1 VRKVL
6 VLAVGVLALAG
17 AGCNATSPYA
27 AKVNGATISQGD
39 LNNELVAIRS
49 DPAYL
54 NQIQS
59 QSQVT
64 GAGQDSFDSSF
75 VAQVLNRQIVF
86 QLVHQEAARRGITIS
101 DQDVRLARGDVAS
114 ALGGTTVLSGL
125 PPSYQNSLIRHS
137 AEVTALEASLAHV
150 DVSLAAMAQYYA
162 THQQSFVQQC
172 VSHILLASQADAAAV
187 RAQIAAGASFAD
199 AARSQSQDQA
209 SARNGGNLGCGP
221 TGRFV
226 TGFEQ
231 AVDALPTGQLSQPV
245 QTQFGWHLIEVTSR
259 QPLSFAQAQ
268 PQIRAALLANTQSTL
283 TSTLQRA
290 ESRASVSVNPRY
302 GTFETRGTQ
311 VGIAPPSA
319 PPSST
324 LNFVPASAS
333 SATSSTG
340 SGSLPSGV
348 GSTGP

>member
-1 VRKVL
+1 VRKVF

-17 AGCNATSPYA
+17 AGCNATAPYA

-39 LNNELVAIRS
+39 INTELVAIRS

-64 GAGQDSFDSSF
+64 GAGQDSFDSTF

-86 QLVHQEAARRGITIS
+86 QLVHQEAVRRGITLS
-101 DQDVRLARGDVAS
+101 SQDLSLARADTAS
-114 ALGGTTVLSGL
+114 ALGGTSILGGL
-125 PPSYQNSLIRHS
+125 PASYQNSLIRHS
-137 AEVTALEASLAHV
+137 AEVTALEARLAHV
-150 DVSLAAMAQYYA
+150 DISPAAMAQYYA
-162 THQQSFVQQC
+162 THQQGFVQQC
-172 VSHILLASQADAAAV
+172 VSHILASTQSDAAAL
-187 RAQIAAGASFAD
+187 RAQIVAGASFAQV
-199 AARSQSQDQA
+199 AQTQSQDQA
-209 SARNGGNLGCGP
+209 SASNGGQLGCGP

-259 QPLSFAQAQ
+259 QPLSLTQAQ
-268 PQIRAALLANTQSTL
+268 PQIRAALLANAQTAL
-283 TSTLQRA
+283 TNTLQRD
-290 ESRASVSVNPRY
+290 ESRASVSINPRY
-302 GTFETRGTQ
+302 GTYQTRGNQT
-311 VGIAPPSA
+311 GIVPPSA

-324 LNFVPASAS
+324 LNFVPANGSTSAGG
-333 SATSSTG
+333 AGT
-340 SGSLPSGV
+340 LPSAI
-348 GSTGP
+348 GSTSP

>member
-1 VRKVL
+1 MRKVL

-17 AGCNATSPYA
+17 AGCNATAPYA

-39 LNNELVAIRS
+39 LNSELMAIRS

-101 DQDVRLARGDVAS
+101 SRDLSLARGDTAT
-114 ALGGTTVLSGL
+114 ALGGARVLSGL
-125 PPSYQNSLIRHS
+125 PVSYQNSLIRHS
-137 AEVTALEASLAHV
+137 AEVTALEAQLAHV
-150 DVSLAAMAQYYA
+150 DIGPAAMAQYYA

-172 VSHILLASQADAAAV
+172 VSHILVATQADAAAL
-187 RAQIAAGASFAD
+187 RAQIVAGAAFAD
-199 AARSQSQDQA
+199 VARSQSQDQA
-209 SARNGGNLGCGP
+209 SATTGGQLGCGP

-231 AVDALPTGQLSQPV
+231 AVDALPTGQLSQPI
-245 QTQFGWHLIEVTSR
+245 QTQFGWHLIDVTSR
-259 QPLSFAQAQ
+259 QPLSLAQAQ
-268 PQIRAALLANTQSTL
+268 PQIRAALLANAQTAL
-283 TSTLQRA
+283 TTTLQRS
-290 ESRASVSVNPRY
+290 ERRASVAINPRY
-302 GTFETRGTQ
+302 GTYATRGNQ
-311 VGIAPPSA
+311 AGIVPPPS

-324 LNFVPASAS
+324 LNFVPANPS
-333 SATSSTG
+333 TSVGG
-340 SGSLPSGV
+340 SGAPPSGI
-348 GSTGP
+348 GSTTP

>member
-17 AGCNATSPYA
+17 AGCNATAPYA

-39 LNNELVAIRS
+39 LNSELMAIRS

-101 DQDVRLARGDVAS
+101 AQDLSLARGDTAS
-114 ALGGTTVLSGL
+114 ALGGANILTGL
-125 PPSYQNSLIRHS
+125 PASYQNTLIRHS
-137 AEVTALEASLAHV
+137 AEVTALEATLAHV
-150 DVSLAAMAQYYA
+150 DIRPAAMAQYYA

-172 VSHILLASQADAAAV
+172 VSHILVSTQAEAAAL
-187 RAQIAAGASFAD
+187 RAQIVAGAPFAQV
-199 AARSQSQDQA
+199 AQTQSQDQA
-209 SARNGGNLGCGP
+209 SAATGGQLGCGP

-231 AVDALPTGQLSQPV
+231 AVDASPTGQLSQPV

-259 QPLSFAQAQ
+259 QPLSLTQAQ
-268 PQIRAALLANTQSTL
+268 PQIRAALLANAQGAL
-283 TSTLQRA
+283 TNTLQRD
-290 ESRASVSVNPRY
+290 ESRASVAINPRY
-302 GTFETRGTQ
+302 GTYQTRGNQ
-311 VGIAPPSA
+311 SGIVPPPA

-324 LNFVPASAS
+324 LNFVPTNASTA
-333 SATSSTG
+333 AGG
-340 SGSLPSGV
+340 SGALPSGI
-348 GSTGP
+348 GSTSP

>member
-17 AGCNATSPYA
+17 AGCNATAPYA

-39 LNNELVAIRS
+39 LNSELMAIRS

-101 DQDVRLARGDVAS
+101 SRDLSLARGDTAT
-114 ALGGTTVLSGL
+114 ALGGARVLSGL
-125 PPSYQNSLIRHS
+125 PVSYQNSLIRHS
-137 AEVTALEASLAHV
+137 AEVTALEAQLAHV
-150 DVSLAAMAQYYA
+150 DIGPAAMAQYYA

-172 VSHILLASQADAAAV
+172 VSHILVATQADAAAL
-187 RAQIAAGASFAD
+187 RAQIVAGAAFAD
-199 AARSQSQDQA
+199 VARSQSQDQA
-209 SARNGGNLGCGP
+209 SATTGGQLGCGP

-231 AVDALPTGQLSQPV
+231 AVDGLPTGQLSQPI
-245 QTQFGWHLIEVTSR
+245 QTQFGWHLIDVTSR
-259 QPLSFAQAQ
+259 QPLSLAQAQ
-268 PQIRAALLANTQSTL
+268 PQIRAALLANAQTAL
-283 TSTLQRA
+283 TTTLQRS
-290 ESRASVSVNPRY
+290 ERRASVAINPRY
-302 GTFETRGTQ
+302 GTYATRGNQ
-311 VGIAPPSA
+311 AGIVPPPS

-324 LNFVPASAS
+324 LNFVPANPS
-333 SATSSTG
+333 TSVGG
-340 SGSLPSGV
+340 SGAPPSGI
-348 GSTGP
+348 GSTTP

>member
-1 VRKVL
+1 MRKLL

-17 AGCNATSPYA
+17 AGCNATAPYA

-39 LNNELVAIRS
+39 LNSELTAIRS

-64 GAGQDSFDSSF
+64 GAGKDSFDSSF

-86 QLVHQEAARRGITIS
+86 QLVHQEAVRRGITIS
-101 DQDVRLARGDVAS
+101 GQDVNLARADTAS
-114 ALGGTTVLSGL
+114 ALGGTSVLDGL
-125 PPSYQNSLIRHS
+125 PVSYQNNLIRHS
-137 AEVTALEASLAHV
+137 AEVTALEARLAHV
-150 DVSLAAMAQYYA
+150 DIGPKAVAAYYA

-172 VSHILLASQADAAAV
+172 VSHILVATQADAAAL
-187 RAQIAAGASFAD
+187 RAQIVAGASFAD
-199 AARSQSQDQA
+199 VARSQSQDQA
-209 SARNGGNLGCGP
+209 SATNGGQLGCGP

-231 AVDALPTGQLSQPV
+231 AVDAQPTGQLSQPV

-259 QPLSFAQAQ
+259 QPLSLTQAQ
-268 PQIRAALLANTQSTL
+268 PQIRAALLANAQTAL

-290 ESRASVSVNPRY
+290 ESRASVTVNPRY
-302 GTFETRGTQ
+302 GTYETRGNQT
-311 VGIAPPSA
+311 GIVPPSA

-324 LNFVPASAS
+324 LNFVPANGNSS
-333 SATSSTG
+333 GGGSGTLPSAT
-340 SGSLPSGV
+340 
-348 GSTGP
+348 GSTPP

>member
-17 AGCNATSPYA
+17 AGCNATAPYA
-27 AKVNGATISQGD
+27 AKVNGATITQGD
-39 LNNELVAIRS
+39 INSELVAIKS

-59 QSQVT
+59 QAQVT

-101 DQDVRLARGDVAS
+101 AQDLSLARADTAS
-114 ALGGTTVLSGL
+114 ALGGANILTGL
-125 PPSYQNSLIRHS
+125 PASYQDTLIRHS
-137 AEVTALEASLAHV
+137 AEVTALEAALAHV
-150 DVSLAAMAQYYA
+150 DIRPAAMAQYYA

-172 VSHILLASQADAAAV
+172 VSHILVSTQADAAAL
-187 RAQIAAGASFAD
+187 RAQIVAGAPFAQV
-199 AARSQSQDQA
+199 AQTQSQDQA
-209 SARNGGNLGCGP
+209 SAATGGQLGCGP

-231 AVDALPTGQLSQPV
+231 AVDASPTGQLSQPV

-259 QPLSFAQAQ
+259 QPLSLTQAQ
-268 PQIRAALLANTQSTL
+268 PQIRAALLANAQRAL
-283 TSTLQRA
+283 TNTLQRD
-290 ESRASVSVNPRY
+290 ESRATVAVNPRY
-302 GTFETRGTQ
+302 GTYETRGNQ
-311 VGIAPPSA
+311 SGIVPPSA

-324 LNFVPASAS
+324 LNFVPTNASTA
-333 SATSSTG
+333 AGG
-340 SGSLPSGV
+340 SGALPSGI
-348 GSTGP
+348 GSTSP

>member
-17 AGCNATSPYA
+17 AGCNPTSPYA
-27 AKVNGATISQGD
+27 ARVNGGTISQGD
-39 LNNELVAIRS
+39 LNNELTAIRS

-59 QSQVT
+59 QSQVI

-86 QLVHQEAARRGITIS
+86 ELVHQEAARRGIS
-101 DQDVRLARGDVAS
+101 VGSQDVRLARADVAS
-114 ALGGTTVLSGL
+114 ALGGANVLNAL
-125 PPSYQNSLIRHS
+125 PASYQATLIRHS
-137 AEVTALEASLAHV
+137 AEVTALEARLAGV
-150 DVSLAAMAQYYA
+150 DVSPAAMAQYYA

-172 VSHILLASQADAAAV
+172 VSHILLASQADAAAL
-187 RAQIAAGASFAD
+187 RAQIVAGASFAD

-209 SARNGGNLGCGP
+209 SAANGGNLGCQP

-231 AVDALPTGQLSQPV
+231 AVDGLPTGQLSQPV
-245 QTQFGWHLIEVTSR
+245 QTQFGWHLIVVTSR
-259 QPLSFAQAQ
+259 QPLSLAQAQ
-268 PQIRAALLANTQSTL
+268 PQIRAALLANAQTALTTTL
-283 TSTLQRA
+283 RRA
-290 ESRASVSVNPRY
+290 ESRASVTVNPRY
-302 GTFETRGTQ
+302 GSFQIRGGQ
-311 VGIAPPSA
+311 AGIAPPTA

-324 LNFVPASAS
+324 LNFVPAS
-333 SATSSTG
+333 G
-340 SGSLPSGV
+340 SVSPGA
-348 GSTGP
+348 GSTP